1 MSYKQNAL
9 QTECLRRRL
18 KSLSGLCEA
27 QPMILRFVR
36 ENGKIAYKGTVAWL
50 RVQSGVLCFRRIS
63 YMERMKKW
71 FSGWALALLATV
83 MVLASLMGCSS
94 KDVDTALDVA
104 IEVLE
109 VVEQMEA
116 AVETEDSAAI
126 EDSISNS
133 TEALTQAG
141 QMELATVEESEEP
154 EPEETLETESGADDE
169 TVINEDGHYTSKEE
183 VALYLH
189 VYGKLPSNY
198 ISKKEAE
205 DLGWKKKDGEAG
217 QLHVV
222 APGMSI
228 GGSSFGNYEG
238 LLPEKKGRKYYE
250 CDINYVK
257 GNRGAERIVYSND
270 GLIFYT
276 GDHYESFEQL
286 YPEP

>member
-1 MSYKQNAL
+1 
-9 QTECLRRRL
+9 
-18 KSLSGLCEA
+18 
-27 QPMILRFVR
+27 
-36 ENGKIAYKGTVAWL
+36 
-50 RVQSGVLCFRRIS
+50 
-63 YMERMKKW
+63 MERMKKW
-71 FSGWALALLATV
+71 FSRWALALLATV

-116 AVETEDSAAI
+116 AVENGDSTVA
-126 EDSISNS
+126 EESILNS
-133 TEALTQAG
+133 TEALTQTG
-141 QMELATVEESEEP
+141 QMELETVEESEKP

-169 TVINEDGHYTSKEE
+169 AVIDEDGHYTSKEE